1 MTMPAPSSAPPPNY
15 QPQSYSP
22 KGRGNGCL
30 WGCAILLLIFLLPPV
45 LLGGYGA
52 WFLYD
57 GYRRNPVLRL
67 VGELVREDG
76 MARQALGSGAVITGV
91 EGNVFSWV
99 PGKTS
104 DSYQVLLEGPKG
116 EGRLA
121 VTAHHS
127 TFGPPALDIAIL
139 TGPDGRRYDLLRH
152 QQLPDD
158 GSPRPD
164 TSI

>member
-1 MTMPAPSSAPPPNY
+1 MTMPAPASTPPPY
-15 QPQSYSP
+15 LPQ
-22 KGRGNGCL
+22 KRGNGCL
-30 WGCAILLLIFLLPPV
+30 WGCLILVLLLLLPPV

-57 GYRRNPVLRL
+57 GYKRNPVLRV

-76 MARQALGSGAVITGV
+76 MVQQAMGHGAVVTGV

-99 PGKTS
+99 PGIAS
-104 DSYQVLLEGPKG
+104 DTYQVTLEGPKG
-116 EGRLA
+116 EGHLA
-121 VTAHHS
+121 VTSHHS
-127 TFGPPALDIAIL
+127 GFGSPQLDSAIL
-139 TGPDGRRYDLLRH
+139 TGPDGRRYDLLKH

-158 GSPRPD
+158 GTARPD

>member
-1 MTMPAPSSAPPPNY
+1 MTMPAPAPPPY
-15 QPQSYSP
+15 YPPQ
-22 KGRGNGCL
+22 KRGNGCL
-30 WGCAILLLIFLLPPV
+30 WGCLILLLIVSIPPV

-67 VGELVREDG
+67 VGELVRSDG
-76 MARQALGSGAVITGV
+76 LAQQVLGHGAVVTEV

-99 PGKTS
+99 PGRTGN
-104 DSYQVLLEGPKG
+104 DFDVALEGPKG

-121 VTAHHS
+121 VRSHHAA
-127 TFGPPALDIAIL
+127 FGPPVLDSAIL
-139 TGPDGRRYDLLRH
+139 TGPDGRRYDLLKH
-152 QQLPDD
+152 QQLP
-158 GSPRPD
+158 GGGAARPD